1 MKQLEINT
9 IQSFRLAK
17 TDMIKLN
24 HFMHNLHQNQEMLLN
39 EIAKLKQ
46 NQISNELTIRALQ
59 SKIKT
64 QQIQPA
70 QIIETK
76 AHEDYFVA
84 SKNSGKFHESHCA
97 FAKNIT
103 RKNKLVFDTEDKAR
117 KTGRSRC
124 VCAR

>member
-24 HFMHNLHQNQEMLLN
+24 HFLHGLHQNQEILLS

-46 NQISNELTIRALQ
+46 NQTANELTVRALQ

-64 QQIQPA
+64 QQIQPVTIVEA
-70 QIIETK
+70 K
-76 AHEDYFVA
+76 GHEDYFVA
-84 SKNSGKFHESHCA
+84 SKNSDKFHESHCA
-97 FAKNIT
+97 FAKNINH
-103 RKNKLVFDTEDKAR
+103 KNKLVFETEDKAR